1 MKEHSSREVI
11 LPASIRNRLTDIFE
25 GENVDINLQ
34 RVFAEAKDYVYI
46 TLRDDDLIRY
56 VNSDVH
62 NKAYYET
69 PRGI

>member
-1 MKEHSSREVI
+1 VKEHSSREVI